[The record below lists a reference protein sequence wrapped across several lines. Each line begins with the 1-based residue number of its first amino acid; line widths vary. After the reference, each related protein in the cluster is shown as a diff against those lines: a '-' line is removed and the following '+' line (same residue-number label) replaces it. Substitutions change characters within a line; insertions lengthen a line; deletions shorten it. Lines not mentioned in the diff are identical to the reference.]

1 MDSNFLDFMRNIHIE
16 RASSTCLAQS
26 DRIEYLR
33 PGLKSEV
40 GELYGVIKKI
50 YREPGDEK
58 IKGLFLTEIGDVIWY
73 IANMMRLLETC
84 SNKIEYIDDVSIT
97 IIYIDI
103 RKSMIKDKASFSDY
117 AEDLAEYAE
126 TLVDRMMELSIFF
139 SRNTSRLDILKDII
153 IKVIA
158 LCAFVDVDIFDSMD
172 YNYEKLCNRKKNN
185 VICGKGETRI

>member
-33 PGLKSEV
+33 PGLKSEI

-73 IANMMRLLETC
+73 IANMMRILETC
-84 SNKIEYIDDVSIT
+84 SNKIEHIDDVSIK

-103 RKSMIKDKASFSDY
+103 RKSMIKDGASFSDY

-126 TLVDRMMELSIFF
+126 ILVDRMMELSIFF

-153 IKVIA
+153 RKVIA